1 MRRRDHDRTMR
12 QQEFDDAFV
21 DGFEELPESLDG
33 AAVERMRAVAKLL
46 DERVEVPGTG
56 CRVGIDPLVS
66 AIPVAG
72 DAIGAAVS
80 LYIVAEA
87 AYLGVSFSTVL
98 RMLANVAVDAVGG
111 SIPYAGVLF
120 DVFWKTNKRNLELAL
135 DDPAEGVER
144 GAQAVDEAVESAA
157 GDGTDAGGVSGT
169 ETADEP
175 VVIDVE

>member
-1 MRRRDHDRTMR
+1 MRHQD
-12 QQEFDDAFV
+12 FDEAFV
-21 DGFEELPESLDG
+21 DGFEELPETLDE

-46 DERVEVPGTG
+46 DEQVEVPGTDF
-56 CRVGIDPLVS
+56 RVGIDPLVS

-72 DAIGAAVS
+72 DAVGAVVS

-98 RMLANVAVDAVGG
+98 RMLANVAIDAIGG

-120 DVFWKTNKRNLELAL
+120 DVFWKANKRNLELVL
-135 DDPAEGVER
+135 DDLVEGAENGVS
-144 GAQAVDEAVESAA
+144 AVADATEGA
-157 GDGTDAGGVSGT
+157 GDAHGHGESDASEDG
-169 ETADEP
+169 DDRP

>member
-1 MRRRDHDRTMR
+1 MRHQD
-12 QQEFDDAFV
+12 FDEAFV
-21 DGFEELPESLDG
+21 DGFDELPETLDD

-46 DERVEVPGTG
+46 DEQVEVPGTDF
-56 CRVGIDPLVS
+56 RVGLDPLVS

-72 DAIGAAVS
+72 DAVGAVIS

-98 RMLANVAVDAVGG
+98 RMLGNVAIDAIGG

-135 DDPAEGVER
+135 DDLVAGVEN
-144 GAQAVDEAVESAA
+144 GAAVVEDAVEDAA
-157 GDGTDAGGVSGT
+157 ET
-169 ETADEP
+169 EERTADERDEP